1 MTPGAL
7 DTFEMDYLMACLE
20 RHKAGDW
27 GDLCAEDKTANEE
40 DLKTGGRLFSNYKQ
54 GAGKGAPA
62 LYIITEADRSVTTL
76 LLPDEYLV
84 FFSGREGMLSPARV
98 LARKVAED
106 LTYGWLVKV
115 KRGWLA
121 TVNGEGELKGKFDKL
136 RAFVGHL
143 GEQVRFQ
150 YQGLHTRHPFMTPGR
165 ALDAAIAEVQ
175 KKITALESKHD
186 FAWMD
191 KVMADKAWQAFRDDL
206 HEIEGVSAG
215 KLIREMGGTEAFWK
229 KYPED
234 KVLADA
240 YDKARGVFW
249 AMTEKPEK
257 FFGPATTAFEK
268 VMKLLYADA
277 KELAEARAKGLEI
290 PDESMAK
297 EFDLY
302 GAKVIIA
309 DPNVTPYEAQQYL
322 RGADQAY
329 ALLGRKK
336 LLAPWR
342 GVFFIESM
350 EAKQFSEEM
359 TAAYARLGYKD
370 MRASAGTYH
379 SGKDAVVLTV
389 APGKKFV
396 GTLVHELGHRYWFK
410 VMRPEQRA
418 RFNSLVRTNPS
429 AETRDLPSG
438 WMEGGDPDF
447 DLTKLLDDFRAT
459 LKDMSEDVYKMPQD
473 AKPWLRAHLISRK
486 FGAKFDALL
495 AGAPKELQTDAL
507 DILNPL
513 FAAIDGFDLFTD
525 EEKAALTKK
534 EVSQIVHDWWASDL
548 PTAKRAFERLVAQA
562 LSSAGKVKPVSP
574 VSDYGASSIEEAF
587 AEAWEHYVMGED
599 MDRDQLES
607 FRSVLSRRF
616 RRRPL
621 VRALLAALR
630 A

>member
-27 GDLCAEDKTANEE
+27 GDLCAEDKAANEE

-84 FFSGREGMLSPARV
+84 LFSGREGMLSPARV

-121 TVNGEGELKGKFDKL
+121 TVNEEGELKGKFDKL

-143 GEQVRFQ
+143 AEQVRFQ

-175 KKITALESKHD
+175 KKLTALESKHD

-191 KVMADKAWQAFRDDL
+191 KVMAEKAWQAFRDDL

-240 YDKARGVFW
+240 YDKARGFFW

-277 KELAEARAKGLEI
+277 KDLAEARAKGLEI

-297 EFDLY
+297 EFDLH
-302 GAKVIIA
+302 GLKIVIA

-336 LLAPWR
+336 FLAPWR
-342 GVFFIESM
+342 GVVFIESM
-350 EAKQFSEEM
+350 EARQFTEEM

-379 SGKDAVVLTV
+379 DGKDAVVLTV
-389 APGKKFV
+389 APGKHFV
-396 GTLVHELGHRYWFK
+396 ETLVHELGHRYWFK
-410 VMRPEQRA
+410 FMKSEQRA
-418 RFNSLVRTNPS
+418 RFNALIQTNPS
-429 AETRDLPSG
+429 EQTRAYPSG
-438 WMEGGDPDF
+438 WMEEGTPGF
-447 DLTKLLDDFRAT
+447 DLTGLLEAFRGAF
-459 LKDMSEDVYKMPQD
+459 KDMAEDVSKMTSD

-486 FGAKFDALL
+486 FGARFDDLL
-495 AGAPKELQTDAL
+495 ADAPKELQTEAL
-507 DILNPL
+507 DVLNPL
-513 FAAIDGFDLFTD
+513 FSALDGFDLFTD

-534 EVSQIVHDWWASDL
+534 DVQQFVHDWWANDL

-562 LSSAGKVKPVSP
+562 LASSGKVKPVAP
-574 VSDYGASSIEEAF
+574 VSDYGQSSIEEAF
-587 AEAWEHYVMGED
+587 AEAWEHYVLERD
-599 MDRDQLES
+599 MSRDQLES
-607 FRSVLSRRF
+607 FRSVLARRF
-616 RRRPL
+616 RLRPR
-621 VRALLAALR
+621 VRALRAALGV
-630 A
+630 